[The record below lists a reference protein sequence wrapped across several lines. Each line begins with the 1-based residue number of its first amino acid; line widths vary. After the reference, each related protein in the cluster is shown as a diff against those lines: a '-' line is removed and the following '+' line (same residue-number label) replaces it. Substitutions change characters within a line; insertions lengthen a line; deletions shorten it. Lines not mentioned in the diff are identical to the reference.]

1 MTANVELECCAP
13 NTKASDKVVAPETP
27 SVPAIA
33 VLPVA
38 DATVNLL
45 VLMSKSPSMPV
56 APVTANVEPN
66 VVAPDTLKASDKV
79 VAPATASVLLAVT
92 APVRVEAPDTLKA
105 SDKVVAPE
113 TVKASDK
120 VVAPDTLKYR

>member
-1 MTANVELECCAP
+1 MAPATASVLLAVTAPVRVEEPDTL
-13 NTKASDKVVAPETP
+13 KASDKVVAPETVKASDKVVAPDTAKVSDKVVAAVTP

-38 DATVNLL
+38 AATVNLL

-66 VVAPDTLKASDKV
+66 VVAQIHSRHQIKLWLQQLQV
-79 VAPATASVLLAVT
+79 C
-92 APVRVEAPDTLKA
+92 
-105 SDKVVAPE
+105 
-113 TVKASDK
+113 
-120 VVAPDTLKYR
+120 Y